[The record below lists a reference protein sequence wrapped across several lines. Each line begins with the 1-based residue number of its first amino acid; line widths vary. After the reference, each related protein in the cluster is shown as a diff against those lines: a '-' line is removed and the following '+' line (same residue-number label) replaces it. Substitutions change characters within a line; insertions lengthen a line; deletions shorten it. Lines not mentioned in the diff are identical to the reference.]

1 MRHLEALLTAE
12 WQPIATVAAGI
23 YATPTPTRAHI
34 EASRRAAKRL
44 ADLDRAEVQLQ
55 YRNTVKVGGA
65 DGYWTRERRLLVAR
79 RPLTPEEHER
89 EQEEKRQA
97 EVAWR
102 ARMDAHWAKRDAAHA
117 ARTPRVPVDDD
128 GDEA

>member
-1 MRHLEALLTAE
+1 MRHLEALLTTE
-12 WQPIATVAAGI
+12 WQPIATLAAGC
-23 YATPTPTRAHI
+23 YATPTPTRAHV

-55 YRNTVKVGGA
+55 HWNTVKLGGA
-65 DGYWTRERRLLVAR
+65 DGYWTRQRRLLVAR

-97 EVAWR
+97 QIAWR
-102 ARMDAHWAKRDAAHA
+102 ARMDAHWAKRDAAQA
-117 ARTPRVPVDDD
+117 ARTSPVDD
-128 GDEA
+128 GPAAA